1 MLIDDREATRLSWEE
16 AGGVF
21 LLHINVD
28 DTIRQLRDLGLNI
41 PEESY
46 TINNNNV
53 YDDSDN

>member
-1 MLIDDREATRLSWEE
+1 MLIDDREATRVSWEE

-46 TINNNNV
+46 TINNV